1 MEISLLNKLIPQS
14 TKNKGMFITFEG
26 GEGVGKTTQI
36 NLLKTYL
43 LSMNFKVICSREPGG
58 TVEGEKVRKLLVKGS
73 LNTWDPLSEVLMF
86 NASRR
91 QHINKIIFPSL
102 HKGNIVLCDRFI
114 DSTIVYQ
121 GHASSIKKS
130 ILTNLHKKFC
140 YNLYPDLTFFLDLD
154 PSLGLK
160 RTKKR
165 SNNKDE
171 NRFENHGLD
180 YHQKISKGF
189 NNLAKNNKERIQTID
204 ASDTIENISKKII
217 NFINLKLK
225 INV

>member
-1 MEISLLNKLIPQS
+1 
-14 TKNKGMFITFEG
+14 
-26 GEGVGKTTQI
+26 
-36 NLLKTYL
+36 
-43 LSMNFKVICSREPGG
+43 
-58 TVEGEKVRKLLVKGS
+58 
-73 LNTWDPLSEVLMF
+73 MF

>member
-14 TKNKGMFITFEG
+14 TKNNGMFITFEG

-43 LSMNFKVICSREPGG
+43 LNMNLKVVCTREPGG
-58 TVEGEKVRKLLVKGS
+58 TPEGEEVRKLLVKGS

-102 HKGNIVLCDRFI
+102 YKGNIVLCDRFI

-121 GHASSIKKS
+121 GDASSIKKS
-130 ILTNLHKKFC
+130 ILTDLHKKFC
-140 YNLYPDLTFFLDLD
+140 YNLHPDLTFFLDLE

-165 SNNKDE
+165 SDHKDE
-171 NRFENHGLD
+171 NRFENYGLV
-180 YHQKISKGF
+180 YHQKISRGF
-189 NNLAKNNKERIQTID
+189 NNLAKKNKERIITID
-204 ASDTIENISKKII
+204 ASETIENISKKII
-217 NFINLKLK
+217 NSINLKLK

>member
-1 MEISLLNKLIPQS
+1 MEISLQNKLISQS
-14 TKNKGMFITFEG
+14 TKNNGMFITFEG

-43 LSMNFKVICSREPGG
+43 LNMNFKVICSREPGG
-58 TVEGEKVRKLLVKGS
+58 TLEGEEVRKLLVKGS

-140 YNLYPDLTFFLDLD
+140 YNLYPDLTFFLNLD
-154 PSLGLK
+154 ASLGIK
-160 RTKKR
+160 RTRKR
-165 SNNKDE
+165 SDYKQE
-171 NRFENHGLD
+171 NRFENFGLD
-180 YHQKISKGF
+180 YHNKISKGF
-189 NNLAKNNKERIQTID
+189 NNLANNNKERIISID
-204 ASDTIENISKKII
+204 ASQSIEQISKNII
-217 NFINLKLK
+217 NFINLKLEK
-225 INV
+225 NV